1 MPIPRPEGL
10 HARFTPG
17 WAFLSVPPRPGCTI
31 EVQEHVDGGWAPTAV
46 RGAEHL
52 VQMYAASAIRT
63 EWRAR
68 YVTPDAAGPW
78 TTGHVRSPDTFDVDR
93 ADPPPPT
100 PPPSPHPAPQP
111 TPSPAPPTTMRT
123 ISTAALVQGRPWG
136 LALDTQG
143 NLVIADADGCQV
155 RRVTADGAS
164 FAAVAGT
171 GQRGDSGDGG
181 PAVEAELRH
190 PTTVALDRQGNVYL
204 TDPESHRVRKVSAT
218 DHTITTV
225 AGTGREGD
233 SGDGGP
239 ATDAELRFPN
249 CVAVDG
255 HGNLFLTDPK
265 SHRVRKVSAT
275 DHTITTV
282 AGTGRE
288 GDSGDGGPATRAEI
302 RYPNSLAVD
311 GDGNLYFGDTGT
323 NRVRRVSAADHTIS
337 TVAGT
342 GDRGGD
348 GDGGPAIRATLSF
361 PVGLAVD
368 GSGNL
373 YIADSDTCRVRK
385 VSATDHTIVTIAGNG
400 HAGDGD
406 ERGPATGIPLDP
418 GGVATDGRGNLFVA
432 DFSQYRIRRVA
443 PL

>member
-1 MPIPRPEGL
+1 MSIPRPQGL

-17 WAFLSVPPRPGCTI
+17 WAFLSVPPRPDCTT
-31 EVQEHVDGGWAPTAV
+31 EVQEHVDGRWTPAAV

-52 VQMYAASAIRT
+52 VPVYAASTIRT

-68 YVTPDAAGPW
+68 YVTSDAAGPW
-78 TTGHVRSPDTFDVDR
+78 TTGHVRSPDTFEVDQE
-93 ADPPPPT
+93 AAPHPT
-100 PPPSPHPAPQP
+100 PHP
-111 TPSPAPPTTMRT
+111 TPSPAPPTTVRT
-123 ISTAALVQGRPWG
+123 ISTAARAFGRPWG

-143 NLVIADADGCQV
+143 NFYVADADGCQV

-171 GQRGDSGDGG
+171 GQNGDSGDGG
-181 PAVEAELRH
+181 PAVDAELRH
-190 PTTVALDRQGNVYL
+190 PTTVALDRHGNVYL
-204 TDPESHRVRKVSAT
+204 TDPESRRVRKVSAT
-218 DHTITTV
+218 DHTISTV

-255 HGNLFLTDPK
+255 HGNVFLTDPR

-288 GDSGDGGPATRAEI
+288 GDGGDGGPATDAEV

-311 GDGNLYFGDTGT
+311 GAGNLYFGDTG
-323 NRVRRVSAADHTIS
+323 NHRVRRVSAADHTIS

-342 GDRGGD
+342 GAEGGD

-368 GSGNL
+368 GAGNL
-373 YIADSDTCRVRK
+373 YIADPDTCRVRK
-385 VSATDHTIVTIAGNG
+385 VSATDHTIDTIVGNG

-406 ERGPATGIPLDP
+406 ERGPATGLPLDP
-418 GGVATDGRGNLFVA
+418 GGVVTDGRENLFVA
-432 DFSQYRIRRVA
+432 DFGQYRIRRVA